1 LKLRL
6 APKETKFFDMFAE
19 MCTNLQEGA
28 REMQTLLRDMNQHS
42 SSKPGMP
49 VDVQGSVQRIKELE
63 HRGDEMTHAIITR
76 LNQTFITPFDR
87 EDIHKLASSI
97 DDVLD
102 YINAACDRILMYRI
116 AEVEPAAAQLA
127 GIIVRQSDALSKA
140 ISELGEQKN
149 VIDYCVEVNRL
160 ENEADVVARKA
171 IGELFDREHDPISL
185 IKHKELYEVLE
196 TATDK
201 AEDAANV
208 VESVVVKGA

>member
-6 APKETKFFDMFAE
+6 APKETKFFEMFAE
-19 MCTNLQEGA
+19 MCRNLQEGA
-28 REMQTLLRDMNQHS
+28 RAMHALLLDMR
-42 SSKPGMP
+42 
-49 VDVQGSVQRIKELE
+49 DVQGGVQRIKELE
-63 HRGDEMTHAIITR
+63 HRGDDMTHAVIVR

-102 YINAACDRILMYRI
+102 FINAACDRILMYRI
-116 AEVEPAAAQLA
+116 TKVEPAAAELA
-127 GIIVRQSDALSKA
+127 GIIVRQSDALATAVSL
-140 ISELGEQKN
+140 LGEHKTN
-149 VIDYCVEVNRL
+149 VIDYCVEINRL

-171 IGELFDREHDPISL
+171 IGELFDRERDPIAL
-185 IKHKELYEVLE
+185 IKHKEIYEVLE

>member
-1 LKLRL
+1 
-6 APKETKFFDMFAE
+6 MFAQ
-19 MCTNLQEGA
+19 MCSNLQDGA
-28 REMQTLLRDMNQHS
+28 RELQALLRDM
-42 SSKPGMP
+42 K
-49 VDVQGSVQRIKELE
+49 DIQGGVQRIKEIE
-63 HRGDEMTHAIITR
+63 HRGDDMTHDIITR

-116 AEVEPAAAQLA
+116 TKVEPAAGELA
-127 GIIVRQSDALSKA
+127 GIIARQSDALA
-140 ISELGEQKN
+140 IAVKLLGQEKN
-149 VIDYCVEVNRL
+149 VIDYCVEINRL

-171 IGELFDREHDPISL
+171 IGELFDRERDPIAL

-196 TATDK
+196 NATDK

>member
-6 APKETKFFDMFAE
+6 APKETKFFVMFAE
-19 MCTNLQEGA
+19 MCRNLQEGA
-28 REMQTLLRDMNQHS
+28 RELQALLRDM
-42 SSKPGMP
+42 K
-49 VDVQGSVQRIKELE
+49 DVQGGVQRIKEIE
-63 HRGDEMTHAIITR
+63 HRGDDMTHDIITR

-102 YINAACDRILMYRI
+102 FINAACDRILMYRI
-116 AEVEPAAAQLA
+116 AEVTPAAAELA
-127 GIIVRQSDALSKA
+127 GIIVRQSDALEKA
-140 ISELGEQKN
+140 VSLLGEHN
-149 VIDYCVEVNRL
+149 SDVIDYCVEINRL

-171 IGELFDREHDPISL
+171 IGELFDRERDPIAL
-185 IKHKELYEVLE
+185 IKHKEIYEVLE

>member
-1 LKLRL
+1 MKLRL
-6 APKETKFFDMFAE
+6 SPKETKFFEMFAE
-19 MCTNLQEGA
+19 MCSNLQEAA
-28 REMQTLLRDMNQHS
+28 REMQALLLEMKDIH
-42 SSKPGMP
+42 GA
-49 VDVQGSVQRIKELE
+49 VQRIKQLE

-102 YINAACDRILMYRI
+102 FINAASDRILTYRI
-116 AEVEPAAAQLA
+116 TQVHPAAAELA

-140 ISELGEQKN
+140 VSHLQEHKD
-149 VIDYCVEVNRL
+149 VIDYCVEINRL

-171 IGELFDREHDPISL
+171 IGELFDRERDPITL
-185 IKHKELYEVLE
+185 IKNKELYEVLE
-196 TATDK
+196 MATDK

>member
-1 LKLRL
+1 MKLRL
-6 APKETKFFDMFAE
+6 APKETKFFEMFAE
-19 MCTNLQEGA
+19 MCSNLHEGA
-28 REMQTLLRDMNQHS
+28 RELQNLLRDM
-42 SSKPGMP
+42 K
-49 VDVQGSVQRIKELE
+49 DVQGGVQRIKELE
-63 HRGDEMTHAIITR
+63 HRGDDMTHSIITR

-102 YINAACDRILMYRI
+102 YINAACDRLLMYRI
-116 AEVEPAAAQLA
+116 MQVDRAAADLA
-127 GIIVRQSDALSKA
+127 GIIVRQSEALNKA
-140 ISELGEQKN
+140 VSQLGQHKSD
-149 VIDYCVEVNRL
+149 VIDYCVEINRL

-171 IGELFDREHDPISL
+171 IGELFDRERDPITL